1 MEIKDLSN
9 LLGEIRATSKPS
21 EKCGIISSYDSDFLR
36 YFIVAAY
43 NPFKMYHLK
52 LGKKE
57 IPSPG
62 NKSIDEV
69 KDEVIKAL
77 GFCEESKSPKQ
88 NRGVIIP
95 ILTELNAGSQ
105 DLLLGTLDKNWK
117 CGLGIKNLLKTFP
130 NIVPEFEVQLANTYE
145 TSILKKSFVRK
156 KRFCS
161 YKLDGIRCVA
171 LRIDGRWGFYTRK
184 GKKLLTLSHI
194 KKDLEFLYDKF
205 GYTFWD
211 GEAYKHGIAFNDIQG
226 LVMGFKQG
234 TAYEIDYN
242 VFIAGRADNFL
253 NQNKGGMVIATKEML
268 AETEN
273 MQPLDQ
279 CLIGDDEIYNELDK
293 AFAEGYEGIMLRDPD
308 ELYSFKR
315 SDAILKV
322 KEALDN
328 DAGEQYADC
337 TVTYILIDDFP
348 VIEDGKM
355 VIKRLITKLWVRQ
368 HTYNDLICKVG
379 SGFDLAFRYHYT
391 ENQDELIG
399 KVVEVKFQDYGS
411 KGLMRFPRLY
421 RVREDL

>member
-1 MEIKDLSN
+1 MSDLSN
-9 LLGEIRATSKPS
+9 LLSDIRATSKPS

-36 YFIVAAY
+36 HLIVAAY
-43 NPFKMYHLK
+43 DPFKMYHLK

-62 NKSIDEV
+62 DKGIDEIRDKV
-69 KDEVIKAL
+69 VEAL
-77 GFCEESKSPKQ
+77 DFCEESKSPKQ
-88 NRGVIIP
+88 NREIMIP
-95 ILTELNAGSQ
+95 VLAELNAGSQ

-117 CGLGIKNLLKTFP
+117 CGLGVKNLLKTFP
-130 NIVPEFEVQLANTYE
+130 DIVPEFEVQLANTYE
-145 TSILKKSFVRK
+145 TSVLKKSFVRK
-156 KRFCS
+156 KRLCS

-171 LRIDGRWGFYTRK
+171 LRLAGAWEFFTRK
-184 GKKLLTLSHI
+184 GKKLLTLDHI
-194 KKDLEFLYDKF
+194 KEDLEILYDEF
-205 GYTFWD
+205 GYTFVD

-242 VFIAGRADNFL
+242 VFIVGYAANFL
-253 NQNKGGMVIATKEML
+253 TQDDSGMAVATKKML
-268 AETEN
+268 SKMKYMHA
-273 MQPLDQ
+273 LDQ
-279 CLIGDDEIYNELDK
+279 ILINDEDVYDELDK

-308 ELYSFKR
+308 VLYEFKR
-315 SDAILKV
+315 SDAILKI
-322 KEALDN
+322 KEALDS

-337 TVTYILIDDFP
+337 TVTDILIDDFP

-355 VIKRLITKLWVRQ
+355 VVKRLITKFWVRQ

-379 SGFDLAFRYHYT
+379 SGFDLKFRYYYT
-391 ENQDELIG
+391 EHPEDLVDKI
-399 KVVEVKFQDYGS
+399 VEIKFQDYGS